1 MDFISQVFQWLA
13 HACSS
18 LRNRRRISGCHSR
31 WKRTYIQLLI
41 ICPSFLYAG
50 APFLATQLTG
60 RACVFLFYNF
70 DFAPVKKV
78 CPEKLTPAAVA

>member
-1 MDFISQVFQWLA
+1 MLA
-13 HACSS
+13 LASAIAAES
-18 LRNRRRISGCHSR
+18 LDAIR